1 MKNDLTSKQIKELML
16 EFSPKSDGYVLKL
29 SRAQFEDLVEEAT
42 NIDISDNEESNGK
55 RLKSLLRTST
65 NEQVDKLITTLRNI

>member
-29 SRAQFEDLVEEAT
+29 TRAQFENLVEEAT
-42 NIDISDNEESNGK
+42 DIDISYNVWSNGK
-55 RLKSLLRTST
+55 RLKKLLIESS
-65 NEQVDKLITTLRNI
+65 NEQVDKLITALRGV